1 MAAQSFNQMANSKKT
16 PRPAPIPA
24 SSDENGTDK
33 EIRIV
38 EDQLSTLTPRGN
50 LTGTH
55 SNENSI
61 SPEKTRKAKIE
72 QGMLR
77 LAQTVNEIALVCKS
91 RTQIDSFDLLKAQ
104 SDYIGAALEQAYFI
118 RSKF

>member
-1 MAAQSFNQMANSKKT
+1 MANSKKT
-16 PRPAPIPA
+16 PRPAPLPL
-24 SSDENGTDK
+24 SSDDNATDK
-33 EIRIV
+33 EI
-38 EDQLSTLTPRGN
+38 STMSPRGN

-55 SNENSI
+55 SNAHSMENII